1 MTKVH
6 AAHRD
11 SATAANPKSGRHPSA
26 SRRALGLVAGLVV
39 FLVMLIMDPPGA
51 MPEKAWLAAAVGILM
66 AIWWILEAIPIPA
79 TALVPL
85 ALFPFLGIQPIKA
98 AAAPYANPLIFLF
111 LGGFVIALAMER
123 WNLHRRIAL
132 NILRVVG
139 SNPAA
144 LVGGFMVATA
154 FLSMWVSNTAT
165 ATMML
170 PIGLSVISL
179 VTAGSLPGQGD
190 GRGEHFTP
198 ALLLGIAYSAS
209 IGGIGT
215 LIGTPPNA
223 LLAGY
228 FAEAYGVG
236 IGFADWMM
244 MAVPLEIILLVIAWL
259 VLTRVVFPIRVKEL
273 TGVEEMIG
281 RELDKLGP
289 VSRGEK
295 LIAAVFVTTA
305 LLWMIRPLL
314 NQWLPGMNISDPGIA
329 VIAALVVFVIPVEP
343 KNRVFLLDWT
353 ATQGLPWGVLILF
366 GGGLS
371 LGAAIN
377 GTGLSQWIAEAMSG
391 ASGWPTFGLLLAV
404 VAVVMVISHMTS
416 NTATAAAFLP
426 LTAALAVSL
435 GENPLL
441 LTIPMV
447 LAASCVF
454 MMPVATPPN
463 AIVFASGE
471 LTVPQMAKA
480 GFLINVL
487 SLILI
492 LLVAYTLME
501 LAFSIQAGVIPDW
514 AASGP
519 HT

>member
-1 MTKVH
+1 MTSE
-6 AAHRD
+6 ASTHRD
-11 SATAANPKSGRHPSA
+11 SATAANPKAGRHPSA
-26 SRRALGLVAGLVV
+26 LRRSMGLIAGILIFVGMIAL
-39 FLVMLIMDPPGA
+39 DPPGD
-51 MPEKAWLAAAVGILM
+51 MPEKAWIVAGIGLMMAV
-66 AIWWILEAIPIPA
+66 WWVLEAIPIPA
-79 TALVPL
+79 TALVPI
-85 ALFPFLGIQPIKA
+85 ALFPLFGISSIKA
-98 AAAPYANPLIFLF
+98 TAAPYANPLIFLF
-111 LGGFVIALAMER
+111 LGGFIIALAMER
-123 WNLHRRIAL
+123 WNLHRRIAI
-132 NILRVVG
+132 NILRIVG

-144 LVGGFMVATA
+144 LVGGFMAATA

-170 PIGLSVISL
+170 PIGLSVVAL
-179 VTAGSLPGQGD
+179 VAVGGLPGQGE
-190 GRGEHFTP
+190 GRGERFTP

-228 FAEAYGVG
+228 FAETYG
-236 IGFADWMM
+236 IEISFSNWMV
-244 MAVPLEIILLVIAWL
+244 MAVPLEIVLLAVAWF
-259 VLTRVVFPIRVKEL
+259 VLTHVVFPIRA
-273 TGVEEMIG
+273 
-281 RELDKLGP
+281 RELPGVDDMISRELAELGEI
-289 VSRGEK
+289 SRGEK
-295 LIAAVFVTTA
+295 IIAAIFFTTA
-305 LLWMIRPLL
+305 CLWMFRPLIDR
-314 NQWLPGMNISDPGIA
+314 WLPGISVTDPGIA

-343 KNRVFLLDWT
+343 QNRVFLLDWT
-353 ATQGLPWGVLILF
+353 ATQKLPWGVLILF

-377 GTGLSQWIAEAMSG
+377 QTGLSASIATAMGGLSG
-391 ASGWPTFGLLLAV
+391 MPTFALILAV
-404 VAVVMVISHMTS
+404 VVAVMVISHLTS

-435 GENPLL
+435 GENPLF

-471 LTVPQMAKA
+471 LTVPQMARA
-480 GFLINVL
+480 GFLINII

-492 LLVAYTLME
+492 MLVAYTLME
-501 LAFSIQAGVIPDW
+501 FAFGIQAGVVPDW
-514 AASGP
+514 VKGG
-519 HT
+519 

>member
-1 MTKVH
+1 MKNVD

-11 SATAANPKSGRHPSA
+11 SATAANPKAGRHPSA
-26 SRRALGLVAGLVV
+26 SRRTIGLVSGLVV
-39 FLVMLIMDPPGA
+39 FLVMLVMDPPGG

-85 ALFPFLGIQPIKA
+85 ALFPFLGIKTITEG
-98 AAAPYANPLIFLF
+98 AAPYANPLIYLF
-111 LGGFVIALAMER
+111 LGGFIIATAMER

-132 NILRVVG
+132 NILKIVG
-139 SNPAA
+139 SNPAS
-144 LVGGFMVATA
+144 LVGGFMFATA

-165 ATMML
+165 AAMML
-170 PIGLSVISL
+170 PIGLSVITL
-179 VTAGSLPGQGD
+179 VAAGGHPGQGANP
-190 GRGEHFTP
+190 GERFTP

-209 IGGIGT
+209 IGGLGT

-228 FAEAYGVG
+228 FAETYGIT
-236 IGFADWMM
+236 IGFSDWMV
-244 MAVPLEIILLVIAWL
+244 MAVPLELIMLVVAWF
-259 VLTRVVFPIRVKEL
+259 VLTRVIFPIQAKEL
-273 TGVEEMIG
+273 TGIEEMINQ
-281 RELDKLGP
+281 EIDNLGP
-289 VSRGEK
+289 ITRGEK
-295 LIAAVFVTTA
+295 IIGAIFVSTA
-305 LLWMIRPLL
+305 ILWMIRPLL
-314 NQWLPGMNISDPGIA
+314 NQWLPHMHISDAGIA
-329 VIAALVVFVIPVEP
+329 IIAALVVFITPVEP
-343 KNRVFLLDWT
+343 KNRIFVLDWT

-377 GTGLSQWIAEAMSG
+377 DTGLSQWIAESMST
-391 ASGWPTFGLLLAV
+391 ASNWPTIGLLLAV
-404 VAVVMVISHMTS
+404 VGVVMIISHMTS

-454 MMPVATPPN
+454 MLPVATPPN

-480 GFLINVL
+480 GFWINIV
-487 SLILI
+487 SIILI
-492 LLVAYTLME
+492 LVVAYTLMGF
-501 LAFSIQAGVIPDW
+501 AFGIEAGVVPEW
-514 AASGP
+514 VKG
-519 HT
+519 